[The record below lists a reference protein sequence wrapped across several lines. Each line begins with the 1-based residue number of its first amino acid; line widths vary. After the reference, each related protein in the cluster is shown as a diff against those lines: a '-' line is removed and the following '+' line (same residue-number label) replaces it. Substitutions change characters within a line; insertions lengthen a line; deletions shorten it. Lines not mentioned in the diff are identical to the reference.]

1 MPWFTTTADVLTVMV
16 SLFAVALTVAVAVS
30 LATPDTPRR

>member
-1 MPWFTTTADVLTVMV
+1 MPWSTTADVLAMMV
-16 SLFAVALTVAVAVS
+16 NVLPAALTVAVAVS